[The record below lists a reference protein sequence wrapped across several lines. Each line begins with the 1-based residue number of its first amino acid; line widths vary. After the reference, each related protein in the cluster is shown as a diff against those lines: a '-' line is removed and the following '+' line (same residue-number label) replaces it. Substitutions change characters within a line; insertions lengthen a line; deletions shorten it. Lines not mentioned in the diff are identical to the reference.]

1 MQVFLDHI
9 YWYKLLLSHVLT
21 QEQGFPFL
29 LAKRCSRSRLRN
41 TACKAFFFLYRPGVQ
56 TILKKAAP
64 ALGSGSPLKVGA
76 PALQH

>member
-29 LAKRCSRSRLRN
+29 LAKRCSRSRSDSRLR
-41 TACKAFFFLYRPGVQ
+41 PS
-56 TILKKAAP
+56 KKSAP
-64 ALGSGSPLKVGA
+64 AP
-76 PALQH
+76 QHCLRLCPNIRAVTCTTGTVQ